1 MSILPIVRR
10 ELQVAARKRSTFWLR
25 VAAAITA
32 VVLASGWLFIA
43 RSQGVSSAE
52 MGSILFYVLA
62 WTCMAAALSAGLFFT
77 SDCLSE
83 EKREG
88 TLGFLFLTDLRG
100 YDVVSGKLLATSVR
114 GFYALLAFLPILAI
128 TQMMGGIT
136 GVQYWK
142 SSLSL
147 VNGLFCSLAVGMFV
161 SAISRDSQKA
171 LAATLLALLLLAL
184 GGPLADSTI
193 ALLRKRSAQPF
204 WSLSSPAYVLVT
216 ASAWGRSPY
225 WTALLITQLFGW
237 TMFALACAVVPHTW
251 QERKSRDTGSSRGW
265 PYAWKYGGLRRRVH
279 LRRTLLERQPLAW
292 LVCRERW
299 QSVVMWIMA
308 LVTAA
313 GFLAV
318 LCSALPVGV
327 WITWNYVGGLFTLV
341 LYLWAASQACRFL
354 IEARRSGLIELLL
367 ATPITE
373 KQIIHGHWQ
382 GLRKMFGLPVLL
394 LLSAVVAGAVLSQR
408 SFQSIA
414 SQAGRFATSVSTN
427 QSGATTNQGVVAYN
441 NVTIHSTGVISSS
454 NAGTNTALTPTAPSL
469 GSAGQLWIP
478 TIVAA
483 AAAALGTAGNLL
495 ALGWFGMWMGLT
507 TRTANLATLK
517 TILFVQVIPWF
528 VIAFGSMMLMGLVMT
543 GFFRGSSSIQP
554 TRWLVW
560 WPLVSAVVSTIL
572 ALIKDITFIT
582 WSRKRLYSSFRE
594 QAACDV
600 GQQPR
605 FLAAHRL
612 PVAMPI
618 PPVIPTQP

>member
-32 VVLASGWLFIA
+32 VLLASGCLLIA
-43 RSQGVSSAE
+43 RSLGVSSAE
-52 MGSILFYVLA
+52 MGSNLFYALA

-171 LAATLLALLLLAL
+171 LAATLLVLLLLAL

-193 ALLRKRSAQPF
+193 ALIRKRSAQPF
-204 WSLSSPAYVLVT
+204 WSLCSPGYVLVT

-265 PYAWKYGGLRRRVH
+265 PYAWKYGGLRRRVK
-279 LRRTLLERQPLAW
+279 LRRTLLERQPMAW

-308 LVTAA
+308 LMTAG

-318 LCSALPVGV
+318 LCSALPMGV
-327 WITWNYVGGLFTLV
+327 WITWNYVGGLFILV

-354 IEARRSGLIELLL
+354 IDARRSGLIELLL

-373 KQIIHGHWQ
+373 KQIISGHWR
-382 GLRKMFGLPVLL
+382 GLSRMFGLPVLL
-394 LLSAVVAGAVLSQR
+394 LLSAGVAGAIFSQR
-408 SFQSIA
+408 SFQQIA
-414 SQAGRFATSVSTN
+414 SQAGSFTTSVSTN
-427 QSGATTNQGVVAYN
+427 QSGATTNQGVVTYN
-441 NVTIHSTGVISSS
+441 MVAISSS
-454 NAGTNTALTPTAPSL
+454 NTGTNTAPTATSPST
-469 GSAGQLWIP
+469 GSAAQQWIP
-478 TIVAA
+478 IVVAA
-483 AAAALGTAGNLL
+483 AAAALTTAGNLL

-517 TILFVQVIPWF
+517 TILFVQVVPWF
-528 VIAFGSMMLMGLVMT
+528 VIAFGSMMLMGIVMT

-554 TRWLVW
+554 MRWLVW
-560 WPLVSAVVSTIL
+560 WPLVSAVVSTTL
-572 ALIKDITFIT
+572 ALIKDIAFIT

-594 QAACDV
+594 QAARGD

-605 FLAAHRL
+605 SLAAHPL
-612 PVAMPI
+612 PLAAPI